1 MFEAHKEQII
11 SQLFD
16 ELDKNHEG
24 KIGKNN
30 INFDNLTANM
40 IHLFEPIFEQIQ
52 SNGITLTKPQF
63 IKHSLKL
70 YE

>member
-11 SQLFD
+11 GQIFD

-40 IHLFEPIFEQIQ
+40 IHLFEPIFEQI
-52 SNGITLTKPQF
+52 
-63 IKHSLKL
+63 
-70 YE
+70 